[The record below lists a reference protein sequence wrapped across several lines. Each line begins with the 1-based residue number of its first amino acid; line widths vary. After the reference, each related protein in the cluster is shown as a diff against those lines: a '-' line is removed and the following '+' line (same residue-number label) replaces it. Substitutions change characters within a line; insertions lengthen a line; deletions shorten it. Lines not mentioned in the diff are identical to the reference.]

1 MAQRTSSEG
10 PAAEGP
16 ASEGPA
22 SGGPVPLPLERDP
35 ALGVQVLARG
45 LAATTMARVRAAA
58 GSAVRE
64 SDGYVFQH
72 LLPGPLT
79 VGELAERLGITQ
91 QGASKAVLDMERRGL
106 VRRLADPADRR
117 IRRIELT
124 SVALDAVHAARLARE
139 EFARTVEQTLGAR
152 RAATFRRA
160 LVDLLAAT
168 GADAAVERRSVP
180 APD

>member
-1 MAQRTSSEG
+1 MSQS
-10 PAAEGP
+10 
-16 ASEGPA
+16 ASPSDRSA
-22 SGGPVPLPLERDP
+22 PLPLERDP
-35 ALGVQVLARG
+35 ALLVQVLARA
-45 LAATTMARVRAAA
+45 LAATTMDRVRESA
-58 GSAVRE
+58 GPDVRE

-72 LLPGPLT
+72 LMPGPLT

-106 VRRLADPADRR
+106 VRRLADPVDRR

-124 SVALDAVHAARLARE
+124 PVALDAVHAARRSRE
-139 EFARTVEQTLGAR
+139 AFAATVDETLGPR

-168 GADAAVERRSVP
+168 GAHAAVERRSIP

>member
-1 MAQRTSSEG
+1 MVPPVNPSD
-10 PAAEGP
+10 
-16 ASEGPA
+16 
-22 SGGPVPLPLERDP
+22 GPVPLPLERDA
-35 ALGVQVLARG
+35 ALLVQVLARA
-45 LAATTMARVRAAA
+45 LAATTMDRVRAAV
-58 GSAVRE
+58 GPEVRE

-106 VRRLADPADRR
+106 VRRLADPSDRR

-124 SVALDAVHAARLARE
+124 SVALDAVDAGRHARQ
-139 EFARTVEQTLGAR
+139 EFAATVEETLGAR
-152 RAATFRRA
+152 RATTFRRA

-168 GADAAVERRSVP
+168 GADVTVERRSVP